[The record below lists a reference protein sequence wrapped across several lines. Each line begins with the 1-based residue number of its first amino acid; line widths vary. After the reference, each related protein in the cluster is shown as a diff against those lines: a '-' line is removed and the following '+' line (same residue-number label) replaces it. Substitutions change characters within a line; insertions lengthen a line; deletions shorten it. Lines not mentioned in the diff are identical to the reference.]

1 MSCLCATN
9 TLRLFLRSIV
19 QLDLPASTIA
29 ANHSRNLAIR
39 RHSGRAIRELH
50 STPKRLDSS
59 RITLPGDDIQSG
71 NGVPGSSQVA
81 VELRKER
88 HPVEKSADGADSAF
102 AELSP
107 QSIDD
112 IAAELATERDSITS
126 QAESFSTPGHM
137 STGRGGVS
145 SKTTFRKTKVQTR
158 SLAIH
163 YSSPRTPGSAPA
175 ESHKASKSDDNKPEK
190 SASKDEWITPPRE
203 PWQIYKEAL
212 KKKLPDGWN
221 PRKRLSPDAL
231 AGIRALH
238 AQMPEV
244 YTCTTLAASFQVSPD
259 AIRRILKSKW
269 SPDAEEE
276 TDRQRRWF
284 NRGKQIYA
292 KHAAMGQKPPRKWRD
307 LGIGKGKPAWKTGKQ
322 TKAPL
327 PALITTTRRAPPT
340 TGVNYEDGLADR
352 IL

>member
-29 ANHSRNLAIR
+29 SNHSRNTAIR
-39 RHSGRAIRELH
+39 RHSARAIRELH

-59 RITLPGDDIQSG
+59 RITLLGDDLHLR
-71 NGVPGSSQVA
+71 NGVPGSTQAA
-81 VELRKER
+81 VELRTER
-88 HPVEKSADGADSAF
+88 HPAEKSADGADSAF

-112 IAAELATERDSITS
+112 IAAELTTEASPTMSR
-126 QAESFSTPGHM
+126 AESFSKPGIK
-137 STGRGGVS
+137 STGRGGVA
-145 SKTTFRKTKVQTR
+145 SKTTFRRTKVQSK

-163 YSSPRTPGSAPA
+163 YSSPRTPGNAPSEA
-175 ESHKASKSDDNKPEK
+175 HKASKSDGNNPEK
-190 SASKDEWITPPRE
+190 STGKDDWIPPPRE

-212 KKKLPDGWN
+212 QKKFPDGWN

-284 NRGKQIYA
+284 NRGKQIYI
-292 KHAAMGQKPPRKWRD
+292 KHAATGQKPPRKWRD
-307 LGIGKGKPAWKTGKQ
+307 LGIGKGKPAWKTAKQ

-327 PALITTTRRAPPT
+327 PALITTARRAPPT
-340 TGVNYEDGLADR
+340 TRVNSEDSLADR